1 MTAPRGMAR
10 KTRHDVSA
18 DPARSVE
25 RSRRVSAAATPPG
38 AAEQDP
44 SALLTADAALR
55 EEMRTLNSRLAA
67 FEAEALSRHSQTARR
82 FREAGL

>member
-1 MTAPRGMAR
+1 
-10 KTRHDVSA
+10 
-18 DPARSVE
+18 
-25 RSRRVSAAATPPG
+25 
-38 AAEQDP
+38 
-44 SALLTADAALR
+44 LLTADAALR